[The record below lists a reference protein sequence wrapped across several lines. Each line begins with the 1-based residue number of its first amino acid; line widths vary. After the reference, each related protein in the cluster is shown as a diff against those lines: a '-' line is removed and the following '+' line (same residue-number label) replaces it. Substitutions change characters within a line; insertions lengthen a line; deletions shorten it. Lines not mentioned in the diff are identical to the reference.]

1 MKTKSWRVL
10 VAAIASI
17 ALVAAG
23 TSTAQGADRRGSS
36 STGYT
41 QVIVAPEVFKLVTD
55 AGITPSAIKPA
66 TATPTRGTVAAR
78 FPISSVNLPKLRIK
92 HRGGIKLAAGDARIS
107 LRNFTIE
114 LGKLRVSGAV
124 SGSAVNA
131 DRAPLFTLERSDRP
145 QFGSLKLVL
154 TKTSASALNATF
166 GVTAFSQGATF
177 GYARTKV
184 KG

>member
-1 MKTKSWRVL
+1 MKITSWRVL
-10 VAAIASI
+10 VAAIAGL

-23 TSTAQGADRRGSS
+23 TSTAQAAGGRGSS
-36 STGYT
+36 SKGYT
-41 QVIVAPEVFKLVTD
+41 QVIVAPEVFKLISD
-55 AGITPSAIKPA
+55 AGITPAAIKPA

-78 FPISSVNLPKLRIK
+78 FPISSVNLAKLRVK
-92 HRGGIKLAAGDARIS
+92 HKGGIKLSAGDARIS

-131 DRAPLFTLERSDRP
+131 DRAPLFMLESSDRP
-145 QFGSLKLVL
+145 QFGPLKLVL

-166 GVTAFSQGATF
+166 GVSAFTKGATF
-177 GYARTKV
+177 GYARTKP
-184 KG
+184 KA

>member
-1 MKTKSWRVL
+1 MHIRSWRVL
-10 VAAIASI
+10 VAAIASV

-23 TSTAQGADRRGSS
+23 TSTAQSAERRGS
-36 STGYT
+36 TPKGYT
-41 QVIVAPEVFKLVTD
+41 QVIVAPEVYKLVTD
-55 AGITPSAIKPA
+55 AGVTPAAIKPA

-92 HRGGIKLAAGDARIS
+92 HKGGIKLSAGSARIS
-107 LRNFTIE
+107 LRNFTIDVS
-114 LGKLRVSGAV
+114 KLRISGTV

-131 DRAPLFTLERSDRP
+131 PRALLFTLERSDRP

-154 TKTSASALNATF
+154 TKTAANALNATF
-166 GVTAFSQGATF
+166 GVDAFTQGATF
-177 GYARTKV
+177 GYASVRP